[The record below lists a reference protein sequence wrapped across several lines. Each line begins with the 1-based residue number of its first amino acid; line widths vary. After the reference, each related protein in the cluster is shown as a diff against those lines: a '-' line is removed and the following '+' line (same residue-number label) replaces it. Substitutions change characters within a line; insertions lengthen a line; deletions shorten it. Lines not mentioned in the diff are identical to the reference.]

1 MISRK
6 SAIFAGIILILITAL
21 LSSYITLQV
30 NEYMMISQG
39 DIIQAEEYMEM
50 KDFYRKFNQIKA
62 VIQSDYLIEPELDTM
77 LEGAIKGMVSSLDDP
92 YSYYLTA
99 EEYQDF
105 LIDVQGTYAGV
116 GLSVSV
122 IDNMITVVTAF
133 KGSPAATAGITS
145 GDRII
150 AVNGKDMDGSMMEE
164 AVSIMRG
171 EPDTQVKVSIL
182 RKDEVKE
189 ITLTRAIIDIPDLEY
204 RMLDDEVGYLWL
216 YRFDKGSSQ
225 NFLDALNDLHFQG
238 MKGLVLDL
246 RSNPGGLLDECVAIA
261 DMLLPQG
268 LVLYSE
274 DKEGTRVEY
283 TSNQEMI
290 DIPLAVLV
298 NQYSASA
305 SEVLSGA
312 IQDHE
317 TGLII
322 GETTFG
328 KGLVQTIR
336 GPFKEGDV
344 IKLTSAQ
351 YFTPNGRDINKK
363 GVTPD
368 IKVKELKAATDFVID
383 NPNEELPLELD
394 APLTRGL
401 KEVKNLIGE
410 GE

>member
-1 MISRK
+1 MISKR
-6 SAIFAGIILILITAL
+6 SAVVTCIILILITAL

-30 NEYMMISQG
+30 NEYIMISQG
-39 DIIQAEEYMEM
+39 NAIQAEEYTEM

-62 VIQSDYLIEPELDTM
+62 VIQNEYLKEPELDT
-77 LEGAIKGMVSSLDDP
+77 LLKGALKGMVSSLEDP
-92 YSYYLTA
+92 YTYYLTA

-105 LIDVQGTYAGV
+105 LIDVGGTYAGV

-122 IDNMITVVTAF
+122 IDNAITVVTAF
-133 KGSPAATAGITS
+133 KGSPAADAGITS
-145 GDRII
+145 GDKII
-150 AVNGKDMDGSMMEE
+150 AVNGEDMDGTMLEE

-171 EPDTQVKVSIL
+171 EPNTQVNVSIL
-182 RKDEVKE
+182 RKGE
-189 ITLTRAIIDIPDLEY
+189 ILEMTLTRAIIDIPDLEY
-204 RMLDDEVGYLWL
+204 RMLDDEVAYLWL
-216 YRFDKGSSQ
+216 YRFDQGSSA
-225 NFLDALNDLHFQG
+225 NFIDALNNLHTQG

-246 RSNPGGLLDECVAIA
+246 RNNPGGLLNECVAIA
-261 DMLLPQG
+261 DMLLPEG

-274 DKEGTRVEY
+274 DKNGKREEY
-283 TSNQEMI
+283 RSNAENI
-290 DIPLAVLV
+290 GLPLAVLV
-298 NQYSASA
+298 NEYSASA

-317 TGLII
+317 MGIII

-344 IKLTSAQ
+344 IKLTSSQ
-351 YFTPNGRDINKK
+351 YFTPNGRDINGK
-363 GVTPD
+363 GVEPD
-368 IKVKELKAATDFVID
+368 IRVAELEEAYEFVVE
-383 NPNEELPLELD
+383 NPNEEIPLELD

-401 KEVKNLIGE
+401 EEVKYLLGE

>member
-30 NEYMMISQG
+30 NEYIMISQG

-290 DIPLAVLV
+290 DIPLAVLI

-368 IKVKELKAATDFVID
+368 IKVKELKAATDFVIE